1 MTTSLPPGPRL
12 PAVIQLARWTLRPF
26 ELLEE
31 CERRYGDVFTLRL
44 PGYPPTIMVS
54 APAAVR
60 EVFTA
65 GADDVHAGEANKLL
79 EVGLGRHSILLLD
92 GAAHLRER
100 KLMMP
105 PFHGDRMRAYGTIMR
120 EAADRVIDSWPE
132 GTPFA
137 MHAPMQDIT
146 LDVILRAVFGVDEG
160 PRKEHLRA
168 LLVALLAKSAS
179 PWFYAVLLA
188 LRPDQVRAVLATGI
202 EPLRLGGR
210 RVDISRWVPWRELA
224 RVNQAVD
231 EALFAEIARA
241 RGATRDRADVL
252 AMLVAARDEQGAPLS
267 DQHLRDELLTLLL
280 AGHETTATSLA
291 WAFLQVLSRP
301 DVLARLGAEVATAAG
316 PDGRLE
322 PERVVALPYLDATLK
337 ESLRLCPIVPAVVR
351 KAKRTMKVGGI
362 TVPEGVMVA
371 PAIYLTHRRR
381 DVWGDPEAFRPERF
395 LERKGDPYELYPFGG
410 GTRRCLGMA
419 FALYEM
425 RIVLAEV
432 LHRATLR
439 LAPTAT
445 FRRARRGVTIAPANG
460 VPVVLEA
467 RRPATATPASNDAS
481 PATAGG

>member
-1 MTTSLPPGPRL
+1 MTTSLPPGPRS
-12 PAVIQLARWTLRPF
+12 PAAVQLVRWTRQPL

-31 CERRYGDVFTLRL
+31 CERRYGDAFTLRL
-44 PGYPPTIMVS
+44 PGYPPIVLVS

-79 EVGLGRHSILLLD
+79 EVVLGRHSLLLLD

-105 PFHGDRMRAYGTIMR
+105 PFHGDRMRAYGATMR
-120 EAADRVIDSWPE
+120 EVTDRMIDGWPE

-137 MHAPMQDIT
+137 VHPPMQDIT
-146 LDVILRAVFGVDEG
+146 LDVILHTVFGVDEG
-160 PRKEHLRA
+160 PRKAHLRA
-168 LLVALLAKSAS
+168 LLVALLATGSSA
-179 PWFYAVLLA
+179 WFYAASLA
-188 LRPDQVRAVLATGI
+188 LRPDQLRAVLATGT

-210 RVDISRWVPWRELA
+210 EVDISRWVPWREAA
-224 RVNQAVD
+224 RMNKAVD

-241 RGATRDRADVL
+241 RAETRDRSDVL
-252 AMLVAARDEQGAPLS
+252 AMLVAARDEGGAPLS
-267 DQHLRDELLTLLL
+267 DQHLRDELITLLL
-280 AGHETTATSLA
+280 AGHDTTATSLA
-291 WAFLQVLSRP
+291 WAFRQVLDRP
-301 DVLARLGAEVATAAG
+301 DVLARVRAEVATAAG

-322 PERVVALPYLDATLK
+322 PERVVALPYLDATIK
-337 ESLRLCPIVPAVVR
+337 ESLRVCPIIPIVVR
-351 KAKRTMKVGGI
+351 KATRALTAGGV
-362 TVPEGVMVA
+362 TVPEGVLVG
-371 PAIYLTHRRR
+371 PAIHLTHRRR

-395 LERKGDPYELYPFGG
+395 LERKFDPYEFYPFGG

-439 LAPTAT
+439 LAPASSL
-445 FRRARRGVTIAPANG
+445 RRARRGVTIAPADG

-467 RRPATATPASNDAS
+467 RRPATGAF
-481 PATAGG
+481 GGG

>member
-1 MTTSLPPGPRL
+1 MTPSLPPGPRL
-12 PAVIQLARWTLRPF
+12 PAAVQLARWTLRPY

-31 CERRYGDVFTLRL
+31 CERRYGETFTLRI
-44 PGYPPTIMVS
+44 PGYAPIIVVS

-65 GADDVHAGEANKLL
+65 SADDVHAGEANRLL
-79 EVGLGRHSILLLD
+79 EVVLGHHSVILLD

-105 PFHGDRMRAYGTIMR
+105 PFHGDRMRAYGAIMR
-120 EAADRVIDSWPE
+120 EVTDQVIDGWPE
-132 GTPFA
+132 GTPFPL
-137 MHAPMQDIT
+137 HPPMQDIT
-146 LDVILRAVFGVDEG
+146 LDVILRTVFGVNEGVNQG
-160 PRKEHLRA
+160 PRKEHLRG
-168 LLVALLAKSAS
+168 LLVALLASGTS
-179 PWFYAVLLA
+179 PWFYAASLT
-188 LRPDQVRAVLATGI
+188 LRPDQLRAVLATGI

-210 RVDISRWVPWRELA
+210 QVDISRWVPWREVA
-224 RVNQAVD
+224 RTNRAVD
-231 EALFAEIARA
+231 EALFTEIARA
-241 RGATRDRADVL
+241 RAATGDRVDVL

-267 DQHLRDELLTLLL
+267 DQHLRDELITLLL

-291 WAFLQVLSRP
+291 WVFRQVLDRP
-301 DVLARLGAEVATAAG
+301 DVLARVRAEVATAAG

-322 PERVVALPYLDATLK
+322 PERVAALPYLDATIK
-337 ESLRLCPIVPAVVR
+337 ESLRVCPIIPMLVR
-351 KAKRTMKVGGI
+351 KATRALKVGGV
-362 TVPEGVMVA
+362 TVPAGGVVA

-395 LERKGDPYELYPFGG
+395 LERKFDPYELYPFGG

-439 LAPTAT
+439 LAPGAT
-445 FRRARRGVTIAPANG
+445 LRRVRRGVTVAPADG

-467 RRPATATPASNDAS
+467 RRPARAPVA
-481 PATAGG
+481 